1 MDQEAM
7 SGGGGAQEHQRTE
20 AQQDALLGQQLYQLA
35 LDIIVQ
41 IIFWIIDHLPDY
53 NNLAYAVD
61 Y

>member
-1 MDQEAM
+1 M